1 MAAAGTGSYDRR
13 AEIFGR
19 LKTRNRL
26 IGVLRIVVPLAGI
39 AAFLILIGQI
49 YLANIA
55 RQYGVSGIRIDRGD
69 VVVET
74 PQYSGMGSDG
84 ARYVVTAREA
94 RTPIDQPEEIMM
106 SDATLQF
113 TSPGEAAYFVSA
125 IAASMN
131 TKTQIVEI
139 PGIANVTGEDGL
151 EATLRAVRS
160 DMENEITTADG
171 PVNIKLSDGTT
182 IDAAT
187 MVHDGKAS
195 LYTFTDATVIMQDLP
210 EAEEP

>member
-1 MAAAGTGSYDRR
+1 MAFARTDSVDQR

-19 LKTRNRL
+19 LTARNRL
-26 IGVLRIVVPLAGI
+26 INVLRIAVPLAGI

-84 ARYVVTAREA
+84 AHYVVTAREA
-94 RTPIDQPEEIMM
+94 RTPIDRPEEITM

-113 TSPGEAAYFVSA
+113 TAPGEGAYFVSA
-125 IAASMN
+125 IDATMN

-151 EATLRAVRS
+151 EAILRIVHA
-160 DMENEITTADG
+160 DMESEVTHRRWSG
-171 PVNIKLSDGTT
+171 E
-182 IDAAT
+182 
-187 MVHDGKAS
+187 H
-195 LYTFTDATVIMQDLP
+195 
-210 EAEEP
+210 